1 MSYASDHRAW
11 QQRVNKEA
19 GRAKLFTE
27 TYVPIIEDSNS
38 PMKGLA
44 DKYSS
49 KYSFADPNAIAK
61 YDLKNTI
68 NEMEVTLK
76 SKAKRKLEYLKSCSN
91 QPNDSNASTNY
102 QTTSR
107 NMFAPNTVSSNGLKL
122 NASHKQGELRAMLAQ
137 VDCMDAFATDRY
149 PRPKNFFHQA
159 YLAKSK
165 IDNISQSSKMSRSRS
180 YKQMKAHY
188 PPGHPKASNLS
199 NKGLSKLPAI
209 KSKRFNEDATSEYSK
224 YSRRSSAPRL
234 HAVQAFVPQNKVPSK
249 ANNYDTSHLSQKS
262 GRVENLKNT
271 LINSIEQMND
281 KEVNV
286 LRSAVDSVKNHELR
300 SRQVRV

>member
-11 QQRVNKEA
+11 QQRINKEA

-27 TYVPIIEDSNS
+27 TFVPIIDDTNS

-49 KYSFADPNAIAK
+49 KYGFADPNAIAK

-68 NEMEVTLK
+68 SEMEVTLK
-76 SKAKRKLEYLKSCSN
+76 GKAKRKMEYLKSCSN

-107 NMFAPNTVSSNGLKL
+107 NMYAPNTISKNGLKL
-122 NASHKQGELRAMLAQ
+122 NASHKQNELRAMLAQ
-137 VDCMDAFATDRY
+137 VDTMNAFETDHY
-149 PRPKNFFHQA
+149 PRAKNFFHQA

-165 IDNISQSSKMSRSRS
+165 IDNISQSSKMSRARS
-180 YKQMKAHY
+180 YKQIKTHY
-188 PPGHPKASNLS
+188 PPGHPKASNLT
-199 NKGLSKLPAI
+199 KGLSKLPAI
-209 KSKRFNEDATSEYSK
+209 KAKRFNEDAASEYSTH
-224 YSRRSSAPRL
+224 SRRSSVPKL
-234 HAVQAFVPQNKVPSK
+234 HTIQAFVPQNKVPSK

-262 GRVENLKNT
+262 GRVEDLKNT

-286 LRSAVDSVKNHELR
+286 MRSAVGSVKNHELR